1 MKKWQ
6 ESETRR
12 KAKPRRGRPGS
23 RTRRERAV
31 LVEAFVNGRV
41 LKKKSE
47 WDELMHEVDGF
58 VRRGEL
64 SASQAVMAEVDES
77 PVMEQL
83 LRRYGQERKW
93 SWNDPTRQVP
103 WSSEV
108 ESESDEEEKAFSH
121 WWK

>member
-31 LVEAFVNGRV
+31 LVEASVNGRV

-47 WDELMHEVDGF
+47 WDELMHEVDGLL
-58 VRRGEL
+58 RRGEL